1 MRFASVSIAYH
12 EPRLIAPHLDH
23 IPHWVEENL
32 VLVSATP
39 WQGEPLGFDKTP
51 EIAEDHGGTV
61 IIHDWP
67 SEEVQRNAGQEYLY
81 DYDWIIVLDPD
92 EFLSERNWQKLRIFL
107 ETAEGDAYVVD
118 HQRVFYKDK
127 EVSPHSDYQMLIAVR
142 PSVRFIDKRV
152 CDSAYDVAPI
162 ELLHMSWART
172 DEEVLS
178 KITHYAHAH
187 ELIPN
192 WYTDVWKTN
201 RVTNL
206 HPKTPETLKALID
219 PILPPEIE
227 RLKLWP

>member
-12 EPRLIAPHLDH
+12 EPRFIAPYLDH

-32 VLVSATP
+32 VLVSSTP
-39 WQGEPLGFDKTP
+39 WQGEPLGEDKTP

-61 IIHDWP
+61 IVHDWP
-67 SEEVQRNAGQEYLY
+67 SEEAQRNAGQEYLW

-92 EFLSERNWQKLRIFL
+92 EFLSDKDWNRLKTFL

-152 CDSAYDVAPI
+152 CDSAYGVAPI
-162 ELLHMSWART
+162 ELLHFSWART
-172 DEEVLS
+172 DEEILS

-192 WYTDVWKTN
+192 WYTDVWKTDKT
-201 RVTNL
+201 TNL
-206 HPKTPETLKALID
+206 HPKTPETLAALID
-219 PILPPEIE
+219 PVLPPEIE

>member
-1 MRFASVSIAYH
+1 MRFASVAICYH

-23 IPHWVEENL
+23 IPDWVEENL
-32 VLVSATP
+32 VLVSEKP
-39 WQGEPLGFDKTP
+39 WQGEPLGEDKTP

-61 IIHDWP
+61 IVHPWA
-67 SEEVQRNAGQEYLY
+67 SEEEQRNAGQDYLY

-92 EFLSERNWQKLRIFL
+92 EFLSDKDWNRLRTFL

-142 PSVRFIDKRV
+142 PTVRFVDKRV
-152 CDSAYDVAPI
+152 CDSAFGVAPI

-172 DEEVLS
+172 NEEILS

-187 ELIPN
+187 ELN
-192 WYTDVWKTN
+192 EGWYENVWLADKTE
-201 RVTNL
+201 NL

-227 RLKLWP
+227 RLGLL